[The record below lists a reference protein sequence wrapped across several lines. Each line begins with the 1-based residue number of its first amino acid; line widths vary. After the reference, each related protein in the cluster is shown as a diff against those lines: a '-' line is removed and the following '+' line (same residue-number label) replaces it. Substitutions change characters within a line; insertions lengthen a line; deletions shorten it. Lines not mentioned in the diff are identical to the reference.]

1 MKSIDPV
8 LRRRISFHCAP
19 LSPSD
24 PRAPSTLS
32 RAQSLPSSLGKMQA
46 LPMNPPH
53 CGGTLAHRGR
63 AGAGTSLAM
72 EEEDGEGCP
81 AAGVRKLR
89 D

>member
-1 MKSIDPV
+1 
-8 LRRRISFHCAP
+8 
-19 LSPSD
+19 
-24 PRAPSTLS
+24 
-32 RAQSLPSSLGKMQA
+32 MQA